1 MSTEALLAA
10 DELEINGVSSE
21 VVDLRLRLL
30 LDEET
35 ILNSVKKTGRPIADT
50 SWELCGISS
59 EVGAL
64 AAEKA
69 FSYLKSPIRRIAL
82 ADCPAPVS
90 HSLEKVF
97 YPSASILAK
106 AAMAMLGKD
115 GGTLGDIHRADTF
128 KGPY

>member
-21 VVDLRLRLL
+21 VVDLRLSLL
-30 LDEET
+30 LNEET
-35 ILNSVKKTGRPIADT
+35 ILNSVKKTVRPIADT

-69 FSYLKSPIRRIAL
+69 FSYLKLPIRRIAL

-97 YPSASILAK
+97 YPSASTLAK

-115 GGTLGDIHRADTF
+115 GGTLGGIHRADTF